1 METVA
6 LTVLLLPFLS
16 ALVTLLFLRKHG
28 NIASLLSVATA
39 GGILVLSLF
48 LIFSESVP
56 LKPYTWISLPGW
68 ELKFGFL
75 IDAPA
80 RLLLFVVSF
89 VGFLIH
95 IFSLG
100 YMADDNAKA
109 RYFGGLSI
117 FMFSMLGI
125 TLADNLIMIFVFW
138 ELVGFSSYLLI
149 AHYFSTEEAAKASR
163 KAFIVNRIGD
173 FGFLIGIVL
182 TYWIFGTVSLAELG
196 AEANFRPH
204 LVTTFL
210 CLALACGFIG
220 KSAQFPLHVWLPDAM
235 AGPTPV
241 SALIHA
247 ATMVAAGIYLLLRI
261 EFLFTPEA
269 LALLALLGA
278 AMGLYAGF
286 CALVQRDI
294 KKILAYSTLSQLG
307 YMAAAFGLGMPGIA
321 LFHLMTHAFFKAL
334 MFLGSGSVIHACHH
348 EQDIFKYGGLRK
360 RMPITAYTFL
370 IGVLAISGV
379 CFLSGY
385 FSKDAILLGAF
396 DQISTLV
403 PDLNSGELEREYNL
417 FALFVFIILY
427 AGAILTA
434 LYMFRLYFITFE
446 GESRSKYAKQA
457 KENSPLMTGP
467 LIVLAVLSVIGG
479 YHALFP
485 VEIVGAL
492 IDDIRRVA
500 DMDNHVMLIMLGTLA
515 WVGGALAARKLYGT
529 VEQDDPLA
537 SKAPA
542 FFALCRSKLFFD
554 EIYGLYVK
562 RIQDPFARFL
572 EVMELLFISGLMV
585 RGAAGVAGLFALVA
599 KAFYVGKIHA
609 YALWFILGTL
619 GFLAYAVGFIGG

>member
-6 LTVLLLPFLS
+6 LSVLLLPFLS
-16 ALVTLLFLRKHG
+16 ALVTLLFLRKQG

-39 GGILVLSLF
+39 GGILALSLF
-48 LIFSESVP
+48 LIFAGQGETFSWSV
-56 LKPYTWISLPGW
+56 TWIQLAGW
-68 ELKFGFL
+68 ELEFGFL

-100 YMADDNAKA
+100 YMADDEAKA

-196 AEANFRPH
+196 AEVNFRPH

-385 FSKDAILLGAF
+385 FSKDAILLGA
-396 DQISTLV
+396 
-403 PDLNSGELEREYNL
+403 YNL
-417 FALFVFIILY
+417 NLPVFIVLY

-446 GESRSKYAKQA
+446 GEPRSKYAKQA

-467 LIVLAVLSVIGG
+467 LIVLAALSVIGG

-492 IDDIRRVA
+492 IEDIRRVA
-500 DMDNHVMLIMLGTLA
+500 QMDNHLWMIILGTLA
-515 WVGGALAARKLYGT
+515 WVGGALAAIKLYGT

-585 RGAAGVAGLFALVA
+585 RGSAGVAGLFALVA

>member
-1 METVA
+1 METAA
-6 LTVLLLPFLS
+6 LSLLLLPLLS
-16 ALVTLLFLRKHG
+16 AAITLLFLRNNG
-28 NIASLLSVATA
+28 NIAALLSVATA
-39 GGILVLSLF
+39 GGILAFSLF
-48 LIFSESVP
+48 LIFAGQGETFAWDA
-56 LKPYTWISLPGW
+56 TWIKMSGW
-68 ELKFGFL
+68 ELRFGFL
-75 IDAPA
+75 IDGPA

-95 IFSLG
+95 VFSLG
-100 YMADDNAKA
+100 YMAEDAAKS

-149 AHYFSTEEAAKASR
+149 AHYFSTDEAAQASK
-163 KAFIVNRIGD
+163 KAFIVNRVGD

-182 TYWIFGTVSLAELG
+182 TYWAFGTVNLTELADLTSWDPG
-196 AEANFRPH
+196 
-204 LVTTFL
+204 LVTTTL

-247 ATMVAAGIYLLLRI
+247 ATMVAAGIYLLFRI

-269 LALLALLGA
+269 LALLALMGA
-278 AMGLYAGF
+278 GMGLYAGF

-334 MFLGSGSVIHACHH
+334 MFLGSGSIIHACHH

-379 CFLSGY
+379 IFLSGY
-385 FSKDAILLGAF
+385 FSKDAILLSAY
-396 DQISTLV
+396 
-403 PDLNSGELEREYNL
+403 NSN
-417 FALFVFIILY
+417 FPVFIVLY
-427 AGAILTA
+427 AGAILTS

-446 GESRSKYAKQA
+446 GEGRSKYSKNAH
-457 KENSPLMTGP
+457 ESPALMTGP
-467 LIVLAVLSVIGG
+467 LVILAILSVLGG

-485 VEIVGAL
+485 DVIVGVL
-492 IDDIRRVA
+492 LEEIEEVA
-500 DMDNHVMLIMLGTLA
+500 EMDHHLWMIILGSFA
-515 WVGGALAARKLYGT
+515 WVGGMIAAWSFYGRIGQ
-529 VEQDDPLA
+529 EDPLE
-537 SKAPA
+537 KMAPS
-542 FFALCRSKLFFD
+542 FFSLCRSKLFFD
-554 EIYGLYVK
+554 EIYGFYVK
-562 RIQDPFARFL
+562 RIQEPFARFL

-585 RGAAGVAGLFALVA
+585 RGTAGVAGLLALIG
-599 KAFYVGKIHA
+599 KACYVGKIYV
-609 YALWFILGTL
+609 YAFWFIFGTL
-619 GFLAYAVGFIGG
+619 GFLAYAAGIFGK

>member
-6 LTVLLLPFLS
+6 LSVLLLPFLS
-16 ALVTLLFLRKHG
+16 ALVTLLFLRKQG

-39 GGILVLSLF
+39 GGILALSLF
-48 LIFSESVP
+48 LIFAGHGETFSWSV
-56 LKPYTWISLPGW
+56 TWIKLSGW
-68 ELKFGFL
+68 ELEFGFL

-100 YMADDNAKA
+100 YMADDDAKA

-182 TYWIFGTVSLAELG
+182 TYWIFGTVSLEELG

-385 FSKDAILLGAF
+385 FSKDAILLGA
-396 DQISTLV
+396 
-403 PDLNSGELEREYNL
+403 YNL
-417 FALFVFIILY
+417 NLPVFIVLY

-467 LIVLAVLSVIGG
+467 LIVLAALSVIGG

-492 IDDIRRVA
+492 IEDIRRVA
-500 DMDNHVMLIMLGTLA
+500 QMDNHLWMIILGTLA
-515 WVGGALAARKLYGT
+515 WVGGALVARKLYGK
-529 VEQDDPLA
+529 VKQDDPLA
-537 SKAPA
+537 SKAPG

-585 RGAAGVAGLFALVA
+585 RGSAGVAGLFALVA

>member
-1 METVA
+1 MEIVA
-6 LTVLLLPFLS
+6 LSVLLLPLLS
-16 ALVTLLFLRKHG
+16 AFVTLFFLRKQG
-28 NIASLLSVATA
+28 NVASLLSVATA
-39 GGILVLSLF
+39 GGILVLSLY
-48 LIFSESVP
+48 LIFAGQGETFAWEM
-56 LKPYTWISLPGW
+56 TWLRMSGW
-68 ELKFGFL
+68 ELRFGFL
-75 IDAPA
+75 IDGSA

-100 YMADDNAKA
+100 YMADDDAKA

-149 AHYFSTEEAAKASR
+149 AHYFSTDEAAQASK

-182 TYWIFGTVSLAELG
+182 TYWTFGTVHLSELADL
-196 AEANFRPH
+196 ANFDPN
-204 LVTTFL
+204 LVTTAL

-261 EFLFTPEA
+261 EFLFTAQA

-278 AMGLYAGF
+278 GMGLYAGF

-385 FSKDAILLGAF
+385 FSKDAILLGA
-396 DQISTLV
+396 
-403 PDLNSGELEREYNL
+403 YNL
-417 FALFVFIILY
+417 NLPVFIILY
-427 AGAILTA
+427 AGALLTA

-446 GESRSKYAKQA
+446 GEPRSKHAKQA
-457 KENSPLMTGP
+457 NETSALMTGP

-479 YHALFP
+479 YHAIFP
-485 VEIVGAL
+485 VAIVEVLLSDIHRVEAMDNHLWMIILGTFAWVVGAL
-492 IDDIRRVA
+492 
-500 DMDNHVMLIMLGTLA
+500 T
-515 WVGGALAARKLYGT
+515 ARKLYGG
-529 VEQDDPLA
+529 VGQADPLA
-537 SKAPA
+537 SKFPA

-554 EIYGLYVK
+554 EIYNFYVK
-562 RIQDPFARFL
+562 RIQDPFARFA

-585 RGAAGVAGLFALVA
+585 RGSAGIAGIFALIG
-599 KAFYVGKIHA
+599 KACYIGKIHA
-609 YALWFILGTL
+609 YSLWFILGTL
-619 GFLAYAVGFIGG
+619 GFLAYAAGLFGS

>member
-6 LTVLLLPFLS
+6 LSVLLLPLLS
-16 ALVTLLFLRKHG
+16 ACVTLFFLRKQG
-28 NIASLLSVATA
+28 NVASLLSVATA
-39 GGILVLSLF
+39 GGILFLSLY
-48 LIFSESVP
+48 LIFASEGETFVWEM
-56 LKPYTWISLPGW
+56 TWLRMSGW
-68 ELKFGFL
+68 ELRFGFL
-75 IDAPA
+75 IDGSA

-95 IFSLG
+95 VFSLG
-100 YMADDNAKA
+100 YMADDDAKA

-149 AHYFSTEEAAKASR
+149 AHYYSTEDAAQASK

-182 TYWIFGTVSLAELG
+182 TYWTFGTVHLVELADL
-196 AEANFRPH
+196 ANFDPSH
-204 LVTTFL
+204 VTTAL

-261 EFLFTPEA
+261 EFLFTAQAFA
-269 LALLALLGA
+269 LIALLGA
-278 AMGLYAGF
+278 GMGLYAGF
-286 CALVQRDI
+286 CALGQRDI

-307 YMAAAFGLGMPGIA
+307 YMAAAFGVGMPGIA

-348 EQDIFKYGGLRK
+348 EQDVFKYGGLRK

-379 CFLSGY
+379 NFLSGY
-385 FSKDAILLGAF
+385 LSKDAILLGAF
-396 DQISTLV
+396 Y
-403 PDLNSGELEREYNL
+403 LNLP
-417 FALFVFIILY
+417 VFIILY
-427 AGAILTA
+427 AGALLTA
-434 LYMFRLYFITFE
+434 LYMFRLYFIAFE
-446 GESRSKYAKQA
+446 GTPRSKHAKQA
-457 KENSPLMTGP
+457 TETSALMTGP

-479 YHALFP
+479 YHAIFP
-485 VEIVGAL
+485 VAIVEVL
-492 IDDIRRVA
+492 ISDIHRVEG
-500 DMDNHVMLIMLGTLA
+500 MDNHLWMIILGTFA
-515 WVGGALAARKLYGT
+515 WVAGALTARKLYGG
-529 VEQDDPLA
+529 VGKDDPLA
-537 SKAPA
+537 SKFPP
-542 FFALCRSKLFFD
+542 FFALCQSKLFFD
-554 EIYGLYVK
+554 DIYNFYVK
-562 RIQDPFARFL
+562 RIQDPFARFV

-585 RGAAGVAGLFALVA
+585 RGSAGIAGIFALIG
-599 KAFYVGKIHA
+599 KACYIGKIHA

-619 GFLAYAVGFIGG
+619 GFLAYAVGLFGS

>member
-6 LTVLLLPFLS
+6 LSVLLLPLLS
-16 ALVTLLFLRKHG
+16 ACVTLFFLRKQG
-28 NIASLLSVATA
+28 NVASLLSVATA
-39 GGILVLSLF
+39 GGILVLSLY
-48 LIFSESVP
+48 LIFAGEGATFVWEM
-56 LKPYTWISLPGW
+56 TWLRMSGW
-68 ELKFGFL
+68 EFRFGFL
-75 IDAPA
+75 IDGSA

-95 IFSLG
+95 VFSLG
-100 YMADDNAKA
+100 YMADDDAKA

-149 AHYFSTEEAAKASR
+149 AHYYSTEDAAQASK

-182 TYWIFGTVSLAELG
+182 TYWTFGTVHLAEL
-196 AEANFRPH
+196 ADLANFDPS
-204 LVTTFL
+204 LVTTAI

-261 EFLFTPEA
+261 EFLFTAQA
-269 LALLALLGA
+269 LALIALLGA
-278 AMGLYAGF
+278 GMGLYAGF

-348 EQDIFKYGGLRK
+348 EQDVFKYGGLRK

-379 CFLSGY
+379 NFLSGY
-385 FSKDAILLGAF
+385 FSKDAILLGA
-396 DQISTLV
+396 
-403 PDLNSGELEREYNL
+403 YNL
-417 FALFVFIILY
+417 NLPVFIILY
-427 AGAILTA
+427 AGALLTA

-446 GESRSKYAKQA
+446 GEPRSKHAKQA
-457 KENSPLMTGP
+457 TETSALMTGP

-479 YHALFP
+479 YHAIFP
-485 VEIVGAL
+485 VAIVEVL
-492 IDDIRRVA
+492 ISDIHRVEG
-500 DMDNHVMLIMLGTLA
+500 MDNHLWMIILGTFA
-515 WVGGALAARKLYGT
+515 WVAGALTARKLYGG
-529 VEQDDPLA
+529 VGKDDPLA
-537 SKAPA
+537 SKFPP

-554 EIYGLYVK
+554 DIYNFYVK
-562 RIQDPFARFL
+562 RIQDPFARFV

-585 RGAAGVAGLFALVA
+585 RGSAGIAGIFALIG
-599 KAFYVGKIHA
+599 KACYIGKIHA

-619 GFLAYAVGFIGG
+619 GFLAYAAGLFGS

>member
-6 LTVLLLPFLS
+6 LSVLLLPFLS

-39 GGILVLSLF
+39 GGILTLSLF
-48 LIFSESVP
+48 LIFGGQGETFSWSV
-56 LKPYTWISLPGW
+56 TWIKLSGW
-68 ELKFGFL
+68 ELEFGFL

-100 YMADDNAKA
+100 YMADDDAKA

-182 TYWIFGTVSLAELG
+182 TYWIFGTVSLEELG

-385 FSKDAILLGAF
+385 FSKDAILLGA
-396 DQISTLV
+396 
-403 PDLNSGELEREYNL
+403 YNL
-417 FALFVFIILY
+417 NLPVFIVLY

-492 IDDIRRVA
+492 IEDIRRVA
-500 DMDNHVMLIMLGTLA
+500 QMDNHLWMIILGTLA

-529 VEQDDPLA
+529 VKQDDPLA
-537 SKAPA
+537 SKAPG

-585 RGAAGVAGLFALVA
+585 RGSAGVAGLFALVA
-599 KAFYVGKIHA
+599 RAFYVGKIHA

>member
-28 NIASLLSVATA
+28 NIASLLSVATS

-196 AEANFRPH
+196 VEANFRPH

-379 CFLSGY
+379 WFLSGY
-385 FSKDAILLGAF
+385 FSKDAILLGA
-396 DQISTLV
+396 
-403 PDLNSGELEREYNL
+403 YNL
-417 FALFVFIILY
+417 NLPVFIVLY

-446 GESRSKYAKQA
+446 GEPRSKYAKQA
-457 KENSPLMTGP
+457 KETSPLMTGP

-492 IDDIRRVA
+492 IEDIRRVA
-500 DMDNHVMLIMLGTLA
+500 QMDNHLWMIILGTLA
-515 WVGGALAARKLYGT
+515 WVGGALAARKLYGA

-562 RIQDPFARFL
+562 RIQDPLARFL